1 MKKELFVK
9 NALLLTAITLITRSL
24 GIFFRIYISGKIG
37 AEGVGLMG
45 LAMTV
50 YSFSA
55 TFAASGI
62 TLTVTRLVT
71 DTLAKNNKAGAL
83 FAVKRC
89 VAFSV
94 IMSSAVGFCLFIFSN
109 EIGTCFLKDERSVL
123 SLKVLSASL
132 PFMAASSCLRGYFF
146 ARRQSI
152 KTALE
157 QLLEQ
162 VCEIGVFMTVSL
174 RFLPMGLEYACCGVV
189 LGTTLAEF
197 ISFFF
202 SLALY
207 VHDVRKLGEKSKRIP
222 NFGRKALAIGT
233 PVTLS
238 SCLRSGLSM
247 GENVLIP
254 YGLKKYGADG
264 GTALGEYGK
273 ITGMAMPVIIFPN
286 VFLYS
291 FAMLMIPEMSEAKI
305 SGSRRAISRM
315 AQRVMSL
322 SLMFS
327 ICVACMFLFFGD
339 DIAMMLYGDKGVGV
353 FIKTL
358 APIIPLL
365 YLDQVVD
372 GMLKGL
378 NEQLHYLI
386 YNIID
391 SVTRVI
397 LTFTLLPVMGT
408 KGVIIVCY
416 VSAILNSGLSTLRL
430 IKVANIDMRIFSWI
444 IYPAIAGVVSGA
456 AAEVLL
462 PGGGTGVFLII
473 TKCLVFAA
481 VFLLMIFAGNRIFGF
496 AKSGT
501 ARNTKTEIKKTEIRK
516 LQN

>member
-1 MKKELFVK
+1 MKKEIFLRD
-9 NALLLTAITLITRSL
+9 ALTLTAVTLITRSL

-37 AEGVGLMG
+37 AEGIGLMS

-50 YSFSA
+50 YAFSA
-55 TFAASGI
+55 TFATSGI
-62 TLTVTRLVT
+62 SLTVTRLVT
-71 DTLAKNNKAGAL
+71 DSLAKNNKPGAL

-94 IMSSAVGFCLFIFSN
+94 FMSAAVGVLLFCFSPQ
-109 EIGTCFLKDERSVL
+109 IGAGFLNDERSVL
-123 SLKVLSASL
+123 SLRVLSVSL

-146 ARRQSI
+146 ARRQSL

-189 LGTTLAEF
+189 LGTTLAEIF
-197 ISFFF
+197 SFFF
-202 SLALY
+202 SMALY
-207 VHDVRKLGEKSKRIP
+207 LNDVKKLGKKSERIP
-222 NFGRKALAIGT
+222 CFGKKALSIGT

-254 YGLKKYGADG
+254 YGLKRHGSDPSA
-264 GTALGEYGK
+264 ALGEYGK
-273 ITGMAMPVIIFPN
+273 ITGMAMPVLIFPN

-305 SGSRRAISRM
+305 SGSQRTISRM
-315 AQRVMSL
+315 AQRVMRFSL
-322 SLMFS
+322 LFS
-327 ICVACMFLFFGD
+327 ISMASMFLFFGD
-339 DIAMMLYGDKGVGV
+339 DIAFLIYGDKGVGI
-353 FIKTL
+353 FIKLL

-378 NEQLHYLI
+378 NEQLHYLM

-391 SVTRVI
+391 SVTRVA
-397 LTFTLLPVMGT
+397 LTFLLLPIMGT
-408 KGVIIVCY
+408 KGVILVCY
-416 VSAILNSGLSTLRL
+416 VSAILNSGLSALRL
-430 IKVANIDMRIFSWI
+430 IKVANVDIKILSWI
-444 IYPAIAGVVSGA
+444 IAPALLGIGCGFVSNCIFSSFG
-456 AAEVLL
+456 ENGFL
-462 PGGGTGVFLII
+462 PLAL
-473 TKCLVFAA
+473 KCLFFFGAYTLPVF
-481 VFLLMIFAGNRIFGF
+481 FTSSLRKKIFM
-496 AKSGT
+496 
-501 ARNTKTEIKKTEIRK
+501 IRK
-516 LQN
+516 IKT

>member
-1 MKKELFVK
+1 MKKEIFVK

-24 GIFFRIYISGKIG
+24 GVFFRIYISGKIG
-37 AEGVGLMG
+37 AEGIGLMG

-71 DTLAKNNKAGAL
+71 DTLAKDNKAGAL

-94 IMSSAVGFCLFIFSN
+94 IMSAAVGVCLFVFSN
-109 EIGTCFLKDERSVL
+109 EIGTYFLKDSRSVL

-146 ARRQSI
+146 ARRQAV

-162 VCEIGVFMTVSL
+162 VCEIGVFMTLSL

-197 ISFFF
+197 FSFFF

-207 VHDVRKLGEKSKRIP
+207 LHDVKRLGRKSEKVP
-222 NFGRKALAIGT
+222 GFGKKALAIGT

-254 YGLKKYGADG
+254 YGLKKYGADSS
-264 GTALGEYGK
+264 TALKEYGK
-273 ITGMAMPVIIFPN
+273 ITGMAMPVLIFPN

-305 SGSRRAISRM
+305 AGNNRTISRM
-315 AQRVMSL
+315 AQRVMRFSL
-322 SLMFS
+322 VFS
-327 ICVACMFLFFGD
+327 ICIATMFLFFGD
-339 DIAMMLYGDKGVGV
+339 DIAMLIYGDKSLGF
-353 FIKTL
+353 FIKVL
-358 APIIPLL
+358 SPIIPLL
-365 YLDQVVD
+365 YLDNVVD

-397 LTFTLLPVMGT
+397 LTFTLLPLMGT

-430 IKVANIDMRIFSWI
+430 IKVAHIDMKIFSWI
-444 IYPAIAGVVSGA
+444 IFPVITGISSG
-456 AAEVLL
+456 LIINTIL
-462 PGGGTGVFLII
+462 PQYSENSLFLVI
-473 TKCLVFAA
+473 TKCIVFIFIFTAA
-481 VFLLMIFAGNRIFGF
+481 VCLSNKVSENGF
-496 AKSGT
+496 NNKITNG
-501 ARNTKTEIKKTEIRK
+501 
-516 LQN
+516 Q

>member
-1 MKKELFVK
+1 MGEGLMKKELFVK
-9 NALLLTAITLITRSL
+9 NALALTAITLITRSL

-55 TFAASGI
+55 TFATSGI

-71 DTLAKNNKAGAL
+71 DTLAQNNKPGAL

-94 IMSSAVGFCLFIFSN
+94 IMSTAVGICLFIFAGD
-109 EIGTCFLKDERSVL
+109 IGTYFLNDGRSVL

-132 PFMAASSCLRGYFF
+132 PFMAASACLRGYFF
-146 ARRQSI
+146 ARRQSV

-189 LGTTLAEF
+189 LGTTMAEF
-197 ISFFF
+197 FSFFF

-207 VHDVRKLGEKSKRIP
+207 IHDVKRLGEKNEKVP
-222 NFGRKALAIGT
+222 GFGKKALAIGT

-254 YGLKKYGADG
+254 YGLKKYGADSS
-264 GTALGEYGK
+264 TALGEYGK
-273 ITGMAMPVIIFPN
+273 ITGMAMPVLIFPN

-305 SGSRRAISRM
+305 SGDNRSISRM
-315 AQRVMSL
+315 AQRVMRFSL
-322 SLMFS
+322 IFS
-327 ICVACMFLFFGD
+327 ICIATMFLFFGD
-339 DIAMMLYGDKGVGV
+339 DIAMLIYGDQSLGF
-353 FIKTL
+353 FIKVL
-358 APIIPLL
+358 SPIIPLL

-430 IKVANIDMRIFSWI
+430 IKVAHIDLKIFSWI
-444 IYPAIAGVVSGA
+444 IFPVFTGIFSGFAINII
-456 AAEVLL
+456 L
-462 PGGGTGVFLII
+462 PNFSENSFFLTV
-473 TKCLVFAA
+473 TKCAMF
-481 VFLLMIFAGNRIFGF
+481 IFFFVILTYISNLASKLTF
-496 AKSGT
+496 
-501 ARNTKTEIKKTEIRK
+501 KTSP
-516 LQN
+516 

>member
-1 MKKELFVK
+1 MKKKLFLK
-9 NALLLTAITLITRSL
+9 NALVLTAITLVTRSL

-37 AEGVGLMG
+37 AEGIGLMG

-50 YSFSA
+50 YAFSA
-55 TFAASGI
+55 TFATSGI
-62 TLTVTRLVT
+62 SLTVTRLVT
-71 DTLAKNNKAGAL
+71 DTLARNNKSGAL

-94 IMSSAVGFCLFIFSN
+94 IMSTAVGICLFFFA
-109 EIGTCFLKDERSVL
+109 EDIGIYFLNDGRSVL

-146 ARRQSI
+146 ARRQGI
-152 KTALE
+152 KTAME

-197 ISFFF
+197 FSFLF

-207 VHDVRKLGEKSKRIP
+207 IHDVKRLGEKSERIP
-222 NFGRKALAIGT
+222 GFLRKSLAIGT

-254 YGLKKYGADG
+254 YGLKKYGADSK
-264 GTALGEYGK
+264 TALGEYGK
-273 ITGMAMPVIIFPN
+273 ITGMAMPVLIFPN

-305 SGSRRAISRM
+305 SGNNKSISRM
-315 AQRVMSL
+315 AQRVMKFSL
-322 SLMFS
+322 LFS
-327 ICVACMFLFFGD
+327 ICTATLFLFFGD
-339 DIAMMLYGDKGVGV
+339 DIASLIYGDKNIGI
-353 FIKTL
+353 FIKIL
-358 APIIPLL
+358 APLIPLL

-378 NEQLHYLI
+378 NEQLHYLM

-397 LTFTLLPVMGT
+397 LTFTLLPFMGT
-408 KGVIIVCY
+408 KGVIVVYY

-430 IKVANIDMRIFSWI
+430 IKVANIDMKIFQWI
-444 IYPAIAGVVSGA
+444 ILPLIFGVVSGSVS
-456 AAEVLL
+456 VLL
-462 PGGGTGVFLII
+462 LPSYSENDFFLTATKCVLFICVYVFLIFLKEFLVKLFSEK
-473 TKCLVFAA
+473 TKEKGAYQ
-481 VFLLMIFAGNRIFGF
+481 R
-496 AKSGT
+496 
-501 ARNTKTEIKKTEIRK
+501 
-516 LQN
+516 

>member
-1 MKKELFVK
+1 MKKEIFLK
-9 NALLLTAITLITRSL
+9 DALTLTAITLITRSL

-37 AEGVGLMG
+37 AEGIGLMS

-50 YSFSA
+50 YAFSA
-55 TFAASGI
+55 TFATSGI
-62 TLTVTRLVT
+62 SLTVTRLVT
-71 DTLAKNNKAGAL
+71 DSLAKNNKAGAL
-83 FAVKRC
+83 FAVKKC

-94 IMSSAVGFCLFIFSN
+94 VMSAAVGVLLFFFSHD
-109 EIGTCFLKDERSVL
+109 IGTVFLNDERSVL

-189 LGTTLAEF
+189 LGTTLAEIF
-197 ISFFF
+197 SFFF
-202 SLALY
+202 SMALY
-207 VHDVRKLGEKSKRIP
+207 IHDIKRLGKKSERIP
-222 NFGRKALAIGT
+222 GFLKKALSIGT

-254 YGLKKYGADG
+254 YGLKKHGADSSY
-264 GTALGEYGK
+264 ALGEYGK
-273 ITGMAMPVIIFPN
+273 ITGMAMPVLIFPN

-305 SGSRRAISRM
+305 SGSKTAISRM
-315 AQRVMSL
+315 AHRVMRFSL
-322 SLMFS
+322 LFS
-327 ICVACMFLFFGD
+327 ISMASMFLFFGD
-339 DIAMMLYGDKGVGV
+339 DIAFLIYGDKTVGI
-353 FIKTL
+353 FIKLL
-358 APIIPLL
+358 APIVPLL

-378 NEQLHYLI
+378 NEQLHYLM

-391 SVTRVI
+391 SVTRVA
-397 LTFTLLPVMGT
+397 LTFFLLPVMGT
-408 KGVIIVCY
+408 KGVILVFY
-416 VSAILNSGLSTLRL
+416 ASAILNSGLSTLRL
-430 IKVANIDMRIFSWI
+430 IKVAQIEIKIMSWI
-444 IYPAIAGVVSGA
+444 IAPSLLGIVCGFA
-456 AAEVLL
+456 ANCIFAPFGEEGFLPLVL
-462 PGGGTGVFLII
+462 
-473 TKCLVFAA
+473 KCLF
-481 VFLLMIFAGNRIFGF
+481 FLGAYTVPVIFTSSFKKRLSANSC
-496 AKSGT
+496 AKESF
-501 ARNTKTEIKKTEIRK
+501 NI
-516 LQN
+516 